1 MNHEGRTGKGGRNK
15 EGRVGSFLTGGGTK
29 ETWGFKQ
36 REKREKAHFARD
48 TIGVIIS

>member
-1 MNHEGRTGKGGRNK
+1 MGREKQRRKSGKF
-15 EGRVGSFLTGGGTK
+15 FLTGGGTK

-36 REKREKAHFARD
+36 REKREKAHFAKD